1 VEICSISFNNLWS
14 NFNAFYR
21 SFNTVII
28 IFRNITVI
36 FFWIRYLVF
45 NKKLNYTNNRISILK
60 KIFKLWQLTSFFK
73 SLLFALTIAIN
84 LFTFSIQDSSAYP
97 VFAQQNYSNP
107 RAANGKLACAN
118 CHLNQKAIEIEAP
131 QAVLPKSVFEVEIKV
146 AYDTSRKQVGANGKQ
161 ADLNVGG
168 ILVLPKG
175 FKLAPKNQIPEEVK
189 VKNKGVFIS
198 PYSTEFDNIL
208 VVGPIAGKKHQELIF
223 PVLAPDPETDSSVK
237 YLSFPFYAGGNR
249 GRGQVYP
256 TGEKSN
262 VNVFGAVQAGQIT
275 EIATSEKGESNI
287 TIVGANGNKTSQIV
301 PTGLVLTAKQGDI
314 VKNDQGLNINPNAGG
329 FGQEE
334 SEIVLQNPI
343 RIMGYLAFCLCVLL
357 TQIFLVLKK
366 KQFEKVQAAEL
377 NF

>member
-1 VEICSISFNNLWS
+1 M
-14 NFNAFYR
+14 A
-21 SFNTVII
+21 T
-28 IFRNITVI
+28 
-36 FFWIRYLVF
+36 
-45 NKKLNYTNNRISILK
+45 NKFL
-60 KIFKLWQLTSFFK
+60 K
-73 SLLFALTIAIN
+73 SLLFALTLGIN
-84 LFTFSIQDSSAYP
+84 SFGFCIQESSAYP

-131 QAVLPKSVFEVEIKV
+131 QAVLPNSVFEVEIKV
-146 AYDTSRKQVGANGKQ
+146 PYDTTQQQIGANGKK

-168 ILVLPKG
+168 ILILPNG
-175 FKLAPKNQIPEEVK
+175 FKLAAKNQIPEAVK
-189 VKNKGVFIS
+189 AKNKGVFIS

-208 VVGPIAGKKHQELIF
+208 VVGPIAGKTHQELIF
-223 PVLAPDPETDSSVK
+223 PVVAPDPEKNSEIK
-237 YLSFPFYAGGNR
+237 YLTYPFYAGGNR

-262 VNVFGAVQAGQIT
+262 VNVFGAIQAGQIK
-275 EIATSEKGESNI
+275 EIVTSEKGDSNI
-287 TIVGANGNKTSQIV
+287 TIVNASGKTTSQTVPAGLNLIV
-301 PTGLVLTAKQGDI
+301 KQGET
-314 VKNDQGLNINPNAGG
+314 VKTDQALNSDPNVGG

-343 RIMGYLAFCLCVLL
+343 RIVGYLAFCLSVLL
-357 TQIFLVLKK
+357 SQLALVLKK

>member
-1 VEICSISFNNLWS
+1 M
-14 NFNAFYR
+14 A
-21 SFNTVII
+21 T
-28 IFRNITVI
+28 
-36 FFWIRYLVF
+36 
-45 NKKLNYTNNRISILK
+45 NK
-60 KIFKLWQLTSFFK
+60 FFK
-73 SLLFALTIAIN
+73 SLLFALTIGIN
-84 LFTFSIQDSSAYP
+84 SFGFCIQESSAYP

-131 QAVLPKSVFEVEIKV
+131 QAVLPNSVFEVEIKV
-146 AYDTSRKQVGANGKQ
+146 PYDTSQQQVSANGKK

-168 ILVLPKG
+168 ILILPKG
-175 FKLAPKNQIPEEVK
+175 FKLATKSQISETVK
-189 VKNKGVFIS
+189 AKNKGVFIS

-208 VVGPIAGKKHQELIF
+208 VVGPIAGKTHQELIF
-223 PVLAPDPETDSSVK
+223 PVVAPDPEKNAEIK
-237 YLSFPFYAGGNR
+237 YLAYPFYGGGNR

-262 VNVFGAVQAGQIT
+262 VNVFGASQAGQIA
-275 EIATSEKGESNI
+275 EITTSEKGDFNLA
-287 TIVGANGNKTSQIV
+287 IVNAAGIKTSQTIPAGLNLIV
-301 PTGLVLTAKQGDI
+301 KQGDTI
-314 VKNDQGLNINPNAGG
+314 KIDQPLNSDPNVGG

-343 RIMGYLAFCLCVLL
+343 RIIGYLAFCLSVVVA
-357 TQIFLVLKK
+357 QIMLVLKK

>member
-1 VEICSISFNNLWS
+1 M
-14 NFNAFYR
+14 A
-21 SFNTVII
+21 T
-28 IFRNITVI
+28 
-36 FFWIRYLVF
+36 
-45 NKKLNYTNNRISILK
+45 NK
-60 KIFKLWQLTSFFK
+60 FFK

-84 LFTFSIQDSSAYP
+84 LFGFCIQESSAYP

-118 CHLNQKAIEIEAP
+118 CHLNQKAIEVEAP
-131 QAVLPKSVFEVEIKV
+131 QSVLPNSVFEVEIKV
-146 AYDTSRKQVGANGKQ
+146 PYDTSQKQIGANGKE

-168 ILVLPKG
+168 ILILPKG
-175 FKLAPKNQIPEEVK
+175 FKLASKSQIPEAVK

-198 PYSTEFDNIL
+198 PYSTELDNIL
-208 VVGPIAGKKHQELIF
+208 VVGPIAGKTHQELIF
-223 PVLAPDPETDSSVK
+223 PVVSPDPETNSDVK
-237 YLSFPFYAGGNR
+237 YLAYPIYAGGNR

-262 VNVFGAVQAGQIT
+262 MNVFGAPQAGQIT
-275 EIATSEKGESNI
+275 EISVSEKGESNI
-287 TIVGANGNKTSQIV
+287 VIVDSNGTKTSQVI
-301 PTGLVLTAKQGDI
+301 PAGLKLTVKQGDVI
-314 VKNDQGLNINPNAGG
+314 KTEQALNLDPNVGG

-334 SEIVLQNPI
+334 SEVVLQNPS
-343 RIMGYLAFCLCVLL
+343 RIVGYLAFCLSVLL

>member
-1 VEICSISFNNLWS
+1 M
-14 NFNAFYR
+14 A
-21 SFNTVII
+21 T
-28 IFRNITVI
+28 
-36 FFWIRYLVF
+36 
-45 NKKLNYTNNRISILK
+45 NK
-60 KIFKLWQLTSFFK
+60 FFK

-84 LFTFSIQDSSAYP
+84 LFGFCIQGSSAYP

-118 CHLNQKAIEIEAP
+118 CHLNQKAIEVEAP
-131 QAVLPKSVFEVEIKV
+131 QSVLPNSVFEVEIKV
-146 AYDTSRKQVGANGKQ
+146 PYDTSKKQIGANGKE

-168 ILVLPKG
+168 ILILPNG
-175 FKLAPKNQIPEEVK
+175 FKLASKSQIPEAVK

-198 PYSTEFDNIL
+198 PYSTELDNIL
-208 VVGPIAGKKHQELIF
+208 VVGPIAGKTHQELIF
-223 PVLAPDPETDSSVK
+223 PVVAPDPETNSDVK
-237 YLSFPFYAGGNR
+237 YLTYPIYAGGNR

-262 VNVFGAVQAGQIT
+262 MNVFGAPQAGQIT
-275 EIATSEKGESNI
+275 EISVSEKGESNI
-287 TIVGANGNKTSQIV
+287 VIVDSNGTTTSQVV
-301 PTGLVLTAKQGDI
+301 PAGLKLTVKQGDV
-314 VKNDQGLNINPNAGG
+314 VKAEQALNLDPNVGG

-334 SEIVLQNPI
+334 SEVVLQNAS
-343 RIMGYLAFCLCVLL
+343 RIVGYLAFCLSVLL